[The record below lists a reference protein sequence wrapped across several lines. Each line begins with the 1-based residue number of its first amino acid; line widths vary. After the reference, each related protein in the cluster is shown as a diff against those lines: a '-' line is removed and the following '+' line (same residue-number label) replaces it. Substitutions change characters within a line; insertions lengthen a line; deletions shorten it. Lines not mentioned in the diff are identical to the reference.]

1 MPSSLK
7 IWRAFLNLFFPH
19 ICYACGSDLV
29 SDHQILCLRC
39 LHRLPYTRF
48 ERIAENPIEKIFWGR
63 TPIEH
68 AASLLYFTKGSVVE
82 RLLYQLKYRGKKEVG
97 IYCGRLM
104 GEAIRNAEVF
114 GQYDSIVPLPLFKKR
129 EHARGFNQAK
139 IIAEG
144 MAMVLKI
151 PVLDDV
157 VERVQATESQTHKNR
172 IERWQNMRE
181 RFRINAPEK
190 IANTRIL
197 LIDDVITTG
206 ATLESCATE
215 LLKADQVRLGI
226 LTLGYSS
233 SKNV

>member
-7 IWRAFLNLFFPH
+7 IWRAFLNLFFPQ

-181 RFRINAPEK
+181 RFRITAPEK

-206 ATLESCATE
+206 ATLESCAME
-215 LLKADQVRLGI
+215 LLKADQVRLVI
-226 LTLGYSS
+226 LTLGYAS